1 MGRRWGEAPY
11 DWCARACK
19 LMHQCTLPVIA
30 AKKCQHGP
38 QPHLEAHG
46 AAAAVALRTGKA
58 VGQSFSELEWW
69 AMHALASSAGQIM
82 CLCWQAAQP
91 GPAWQLVS
99 PWGCLQAHRQC
110 SASTCVS
117 GTCNNQ
123 TKVHA
128 ARHACPLPGS
138 TRACRPSSGWP
149 GTAAPCP
156 PPAV

>member
-1 MGRRWGEAPY
+1 
-11 DWCARACK
+11 
-19 LMHQCTLPVIA
+19 MHQCTLPVIA

-128 ARHACPLPGS
+128 ACMSLAWKYTGLPAIEWLARNCCTVS
-138 TRACRPSSGWP
+138 TTCGLRARYKR
-149 GTAAPCP
+149 
-156 PPAV
+156 